1 MKQWKTVLV
10 TAVIVLLVVALA
22 LVSVK
27 PVEPEKDIKG
37 RIKQLKLVLEEQ
49 KLITEIL
56 QFRYD
61 AAVIRAKFTP
71 AQPEPAPQPALPP
84 QIKE

>member
-37 RIKQLKLVLEEQ
+37 RTKQLKLVLEEQ

-56 QFRYD
+56 QLRYE
-61 AAVIRAKFTP
+61 AAVIRAKFAP

>member
-27 PVEPEKDIKG
+27 PIEPEKDIKG
-37 RIKQLKLVLEEQ
+37 RTKQLKLVLEEQ

-56 QFRYD
+56 QLRYD

>member
-22 LVSVK
+22 LMSVK
-27 PVEPEKDIKG
+27 PIEPEKDIKG

-56 QFRYD
+56 QLRYD
-61 AAVIRAKFTP
+61 AAVIRAKFAP

>member
-27 PVEPEKDIKG
+27 PIEPEKDIKG
-37 RIKQLKLVLEEQ
+37 RTKQLKLVLEEQ

-56 QFRYD
+56 QLRYD
-61 AAVIRAKFTP
+61 AAVIRAKFAP

>member
-27 PVEPEKDIKG
+27 PIEPEKDIKG
-37 RIKQLKLVLEEQ
+37 RTKQLKLVLEEQ

-56 QFRYD
+56 QLRYD
-61 AAVIRAKFTP
+61 AAVIRAKFAPT
-71 AQPEPAPQPALPP
+71 QPEPAPQPALPP

>member
-27 PVEPEKDIKG
+27 PIEPEKDIKG
-37 RIKQLKLVLEEQ
+37 RTKQLKLVLEEQ

-56 QFRYD
+56 QLRYE
-61 AAVIRAKFTP
+61 AAVIRAKFAP

>member
-22 LVSVK
+22 PVK

-56 QFRYD
+56 QLRYD